1 MIAMCAGLVY
11 ISEGFAFGFFFLV
24 SLRMNTACIELLIW
38 LYSQFCLLNGEFFK
52 RDLKR
57 TENDFIWIE

>member
-11 ISEGFAFGFFFLV
+11 ISEGFAFVFFLV
-24 SLRMNTACIELLIW
+24 SLRMNTTCIELLIW
-38 LYSQFCLLNGEFFK
+38 LYSQICLLNGEFFK
-52 RDLKR
+52 RDFKR

>member
-1 MIAMCAGLVY
+1 MIAMCAGLVF
-11 ISEGFAFGFFFLV
+11 ISEGFAFVFFLV

-38 LYSQFCLLNGEFFK
+38 LCLLNGEFFK
-52 RDLKR
+52 HDLKR

>member
-11 ISEGFAFGFFFLV
+11 ISEGFAFVFFLV
-24 SLRMNTACIELLIW
+24 SLRMNTTCIELLIC
-38 LYSQFCLLNGEFFK
+38 LYSQICLLNGEFFK
-52 RDLKR
+52 RDFKR